1 MINVSL
7 KNVTK
12 EYRKKIVLNNI
23 NLTIES
29 HSLNIILGK
38 SGAGKSTLLN
48 LIGLLDNPTHGEIII
63 KDNEIK
69 GLNSNQI
76 SDLRMNHIGFV
87 FQSFYLNP
95 KLKAYENVMIPMY
108 INNIYKNED
117 LEKKAK
123 SLLKIFDLEEK
134 FDHLSNELSGGEQ
147 QRVAI
152 ARAIANNPSIIIAD
166 EPTGNLDKENEE
178 LVLNLFKKLSKE
190 GKSVIIVTHN
200 EYLTKYADNVF
211 YLSDGN
217 LEEVRWSN

>member
-211 YLSDGN
+211 YLSDGK
-217 LEEVRWSN
+217 LEEVR

>member
-217 LEEVRWSN
+217 LEEVR

>member
-1 MINVSL
+1 M
-7 KNVTK
+7 
-12 EYRKKIVLNNI
+12 
-23 NLTIES
+23 
-29 HSLNIILGK
+29 
-38 SGAGKSTLLN
+38 
-48 LIGLLDNPTHGEIII
+48 
-63 KDNEIK
+63 
-69 GLNSNQI
+69 
-76 SDLRMNHIGFV
+76 
-87 FQSFYLNP
+87 
-95 KLKAYENVMIPMY
+95 
-108 INNIYKNED
+108 
-117 LEKKAK
+117 
-123 SLLKIFDLEEK
+123 KIFDLEEK

-217 LEEVRWSN
+217 LEEVR

>member
-1 MINVSL
+1 MVNIFL
-7 KNVTK
+7 KNVKK
-12 EYRKKIVLNNI
+12 EYGEKIILNNI
-23 NLTIES
+23 NLSIEDN
-29 HSLNIILGK
+29 SLNIILGK

-48 LIGLLDNPTHGEIII
+48 IIGLLDNPTDGKVIIRG
-63 KDNEIK
+63 NEIK
-69 GLNSNQI
+69 DLNNNQI
-76 SDLRMNHIGFV
+76 ADLRMNDIGFV

-108 INNIYKNED
+108 INDFYKSEN
-117 LEKKAK
+117 LEEKAK

-134 FDHLSNELSGGEQ
+134 FDHFPDELSGGEQ

-178 LVLNLFKKLSKE
+178 LVLKLLKKLSKE

-200 EYLTKYADNVF
+200 ESLTKYADRVF
-211 YLSDGN
+211 YLTCGN
-217 LEEVRWSN
+217 LEEVRWLK

>member
-1 MINVSL
+1 MQSIINVSL

-48 LIGLLDNPTHGEIII
+48 LIGLLDNPTHGKIII

-134 FDHLSNELSGGEQ
+134 FDHLSNEL
-147 QRVAI
+147 
-152 ARAIANNPSIIIAD
+152 
-166 EPTGNLDKENEE
+166 
-178 LVLNLFKKLSKE
+178 
-190 GKSVIIVTHN
+190 
-200 EYLTKYADNVF
+200 
-211 YLSDGN
+211 
-217 LEEVRWSN
+217 LEESNREWL